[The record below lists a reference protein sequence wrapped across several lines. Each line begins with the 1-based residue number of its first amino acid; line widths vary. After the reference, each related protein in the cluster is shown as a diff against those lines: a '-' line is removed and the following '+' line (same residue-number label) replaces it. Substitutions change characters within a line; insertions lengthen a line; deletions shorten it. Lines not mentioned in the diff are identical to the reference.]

1 MTSVNPSGTPTN
13 AHRDDRPLKV
23 AVVIPTYNE
32 AENLPV
38 IITELT
44 ALGIEGLG
52 FVIVDDG
59 SPDGTGQIA
68 DELAAEYDGVFEVI
82 HRERKQ
88 GLGKSYIAGFSK
100 ALELGAERIV
110 QMDADLSHPPIEVPA
125 MLDRL
130 DEADIVVG
138 SRYAPGGGVDPRWNF
153 LRRQISYWG
162 GVGIRLVLSLKV
174 RDATSGFK
182 VFRRSA
188 LEAVGID
195 RLKLSGYG
203 FQPELTYRA
212 QKAELRIVEHPFMFL
227 DRTAGKSKMSAGI
240 AAEALYRLVLIRLRG

>member
-1 MTSVNPSGTPTN
+1 MTSVTPEPESRTGQ
-13 AHRDDRPLKV
+13 PLKV

-38 IITELT
+38 LITELT
-44 ALGIEGLG
+44 ALGIDGLG

-59 SPDGTGQIA
+59 SPDGTGEIA
-68 DELAAEYDGVFEVI
+68 DRLAAEYDGVFDVI

-88 GLGKSYIAGFSK
+88 GLGRSYIAGFNR
-100 ALELGAERIV
+100 ALELGAAKIV
-110 QMDADLSHPPIEVPA
+110 QMDADLSHPPVEIPG
-125 MLDRL
+125 MLSRL
-130 DEADIVVG
+130 DDADIVVG
-138 SRYAPGGGVDPRWNF
+138 SRYATGGGVDPGWSF

-162 GVGIRLVLSLKV
+162 GVGIRLVLGLKV
-174 RDATSGFK
+174 KDATSGFK

-188 LEAVGID
+188 MESIGIE

-212 QKAELRIVEHPFMFL
+212 QKAGLRIAEHPFTFL

-240 AAEALYRLVLIRLRG
+240 AAEAIYRLILIRLRGPRW